1 MDVFELTR
9 NLNITS
15 AYSHNEDD
23 RDNAYDNNNDGK
35 TTIVNDMMTSI
46 KTLSI
51 IMI

>member
-23 RDNAYDNNNDGK
+23 RHNAYDNNNG
-35 TTIVNDMMTSI
+35 NDHRERYDDINKDI
-46 KTLSI
+46 KSNYESR
-51 IMI
+51 